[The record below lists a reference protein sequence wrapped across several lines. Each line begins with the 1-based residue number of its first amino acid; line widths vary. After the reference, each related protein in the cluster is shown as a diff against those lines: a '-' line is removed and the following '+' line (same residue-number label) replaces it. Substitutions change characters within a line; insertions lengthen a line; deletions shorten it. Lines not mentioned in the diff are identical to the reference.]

1 MRGVREDLARHG
13 VPGHPRASPG
23 GGERGEG
30 GAGLSSTG
38 RGEVGAG
45 PSGARGGG
53 RDSSQL
59 KLLLLYWGQFRVN
72 QRSRLEILSELELCR
87 QPGICLAELVAP
99 SP

>member
-1 MRGVREDLARHG
+1 MRGVREDLPRHG
-13 VPGHPRASPG
+13 IPGHAGASPG

-59 KLLLLYWGQFRVN
+59 KLLLLYWGQFTL
-72 QRSRLEILSELELCR
+72 QRSGVEIAEQR
-87 QPGICLAELVAP
+87 QPLSLSQPERDNQEFV
-99 SP
+99 